1 MICQGHRDQKQDM
14 NIESSDISSKLL
26 NSRNT
31 HLGEDQIL
39 ESIIKLR
46 VEFNRIESTTGSS
59 KRNDCIRNEI
69 KRLGRQL
76 VYCKNQAKER
86 TDQVSQNNP

>member
-1 MICQGHRDQKQDM
+1 M

-26 NSRNT
+26 KSHNI
-31 HLGEDQIL
+31 HLDEDGIL
-39 ESIIKLR
+39 ESIAKLR
-46 VEFNRIESTTGSS
+46 VEINRIESTTGPS
-59 KRNDCIRNEI
+59 KRSTCIRNEV

-86 TDQVSQNNP
+86 TDQVFQDTP

>member
-1 MICQGHRDQKQDM
+1 MSLE
-14 NIESSDISSKLL
+14 ESDTSSELL
-26 NSRNT
+26 NSLDTN
-31 HLGEDQIL
+31 LEEGNLEEGNLEEGQIL
-39 ESIIKLR
+39 ESIFKLR
-46 VEFNRIESTTGSS
+46 TELNRIESTTGLS
-59 KRNDCIRNEI
+59 KRSACIRNEI

>member
-1 MICQGHRDQKQDM
+1 MICQGHREQKQGM

-31 HLGEDQIL
+31 HLDEDQIL
-39 ESIIKLR
+39 ESITKLR
-46 VEFNRIESTTGSS
+46 VEIIRIESTTGPS
-59 KRNDCIRNEI
+59 KRSACIRNEI